1 MPAAGGVVRLVW
13 FGTSNLVLA
22 RLSVRIPAFVH
33 GRVRGYRA
41 VLLCQIEKCISNG
54 DLDELIHTDGSV
66 FLFMKSIQIT

>member
-1 MPAAGGVVRLVW
+1 M
-13 FGTSNLVLA
+13 LA